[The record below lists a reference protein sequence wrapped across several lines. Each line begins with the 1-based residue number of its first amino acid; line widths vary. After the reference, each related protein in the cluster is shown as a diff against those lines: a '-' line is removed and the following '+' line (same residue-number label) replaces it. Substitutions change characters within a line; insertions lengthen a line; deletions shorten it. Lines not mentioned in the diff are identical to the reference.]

1 MNIALIGYGKMGKAI
16 EEIAI
21 NNGHKILLKINSK
34 NIADFNTQNLKEV
47 DVIIEFSQPDFAF
60 ENIKK
65 GLMFNK
71 PVISGTTGW
80 LSKYDEIIQLCNTLN
95 GTFIHSNNF
104 SIGVNL
110 FFDLNEK
117 LAKLMAP
124 FKEYVAFVEE
134 THHTEK
140 KDAPSGTALH
150 LTKSILDNVLHTDLW
165 TSKNYTLSVN
175 EKDNKLYKNI
185 NTNLYESTFL
195 NELKYKYEPNTFDK
209 KNESIKNENENGILF
224 DEPASNDVLQDK
236 KNGILVKSKRIG
248 LTPGTHNVMYNCDQD
263 SIEIKHTAHN
273 RAGFAFGV
281 ILAAEYA
288 LKNKGIFSMK
298 NVLNL

>member
-34 NIADFNTQNLKEV
+34 NIANFNTQNLKEV
-47 DVIIEFSQPDFAF
+47 DVIIEFSQPEFAF

-124 FKEYVAFVEE
+124 FKEYIAFIEE

-150 LTKSILDNVLHTDLW
+150 LTKSILDNILHTDLW

-175 EKDNKLYKNI
+175 EYYNKLYKNI
-185 NTNLYESTFL
+185 NTNLNESESM
-195 NELKYKYEPNTFDK
+195 NEIKYLFEPN
-209 KNESIKNENENGILF
+209 IL
-224 DEPASNDVLQDK
+224 DK

-248 LTPGTHNVMYNCDQD
+248 FTPGTHKVMYNCDQD

-288 LKNKGIFSMK
+288 LKNKGVFSMK